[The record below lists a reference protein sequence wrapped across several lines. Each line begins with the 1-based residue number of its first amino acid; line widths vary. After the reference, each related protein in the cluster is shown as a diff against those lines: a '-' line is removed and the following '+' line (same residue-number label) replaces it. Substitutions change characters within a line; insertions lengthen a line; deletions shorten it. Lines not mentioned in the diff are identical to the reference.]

1 MDYSRAVE
9 MDEERVVEF
18 LRNGGTGVAS
28 FARGTEEAP
37 HSIPVSY
44 GFDAETGHL
53 FFRFAFGPDSAKRD
67 VVSADTPVSFVTY
80 DDPEGRWESVVAT
93 GRLESVD
100 DVDVAEGV
108 LESLRR
114 VDIPMVDVF
123 ETEPRTLSFEF
134 FRLDPE
140 TLTGRTETLSDD

>member
-1 MDYSRAVE
+1 MEYNRAVE
-9 MDEERVVEF
+9 LDDEAVATF
-18 LRNGGTGVAS
+18 LGTGGTGVAS
-28 FARGTEEAP
+28 FARGADVSP

-44 GFDAETGHL
+44 GFDAATGHL

-67 VVSADTPVSFVTY
+67 VVAAGTPVSFVTY
-80 DDPEGRWESVVAT
+80 GDEDGRWHSVVAT
-93 GRLESVD
+93 GRLEAVE

-114 VDIPMVDVF
+114 VDIPMVDAF
-123 ETEPRTLSFEF
+123 ETDPRTLTFGF

-140 TLTGRTETLSDD
+140 TLTGRTEAQSDD